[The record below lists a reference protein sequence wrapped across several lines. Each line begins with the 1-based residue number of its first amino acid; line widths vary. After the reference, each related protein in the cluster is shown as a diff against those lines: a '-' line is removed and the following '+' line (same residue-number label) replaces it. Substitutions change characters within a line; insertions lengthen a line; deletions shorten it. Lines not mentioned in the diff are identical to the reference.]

1 MVAKTV
7 WKCDG
12 KFDCK
17 WFVFLYK
24 RCPSLA
30 VNCCQYRLTKYKEGG
45 SINVV
50 VTNKH
55 GYVGGDGIWDWVAR
69 PSVFM
74 QSGDQQVWLVWVG
87 ILTRLAATVQRENC
101 GAGDQCCNNSSLL
114 SAPSLTGQT
123 LKPVRRASLVMRR
136 RQMSNTTPP
145 SLFCLY
151 ISSTL
156 TDTPLYTIGDA
167 SGMILSPT
175 LFWITSH

>member
-1 MVAKTV
+1 MKQHEIVESQT
-7 WKCDG
+7 
-12 KFDCK
+12 KFVKHLNVFLIIWWPKRYENVMENYGWLQLFCK

-24 RCPSLA
+24 RCPLLA

-45 SINVV
+45 SVNVV

-55 GYVGGDGIWDWVAR
+55 GYVGGDGVWDWVAR

-74 QSGDQQVWLVWVG
+74 QSGNQQVWLVWVG
-87 ILTRLAATVQRENC
+87 ILTCLAATVQRENC

-123 LKPVRRASLVMRR
+123 LKPVRRASLVMRK

-145 SLFCLY
+145 SLFCL
-151 ISSTL
+151 
-156 TDTPLYTIGDA
+156 
-167 SGMILSPT
+167 
-175 LFWITSH
+175 